1 MKTAET
7 IVTERTGI
15 MSRVRDYAVLFK
27 LRLSFLVVVSAS
39 LGYLMAVES
48 VVWTDLFILILGGFL
63 LTGSSNAFNQVWEKD
78 LDKIM
83 DRTQSRPL
91 PMGKL
96 NTTEAL
102 IAAGVAGILGIGM
115 LWFMLNPLS
124 GVLGTLALFSY
135 VFIYTPMKPISSLA
149 VFVGAFPGAIPP
161 MLGYVAGSGSFGL
174 EPGIL
179 FAVQFI
185 WQFPHFWAI
194 AWVTDDDYKKA
205 GFRLLPFREGR
216 SKRSA
221 FQILLYTALLVPVSL
236 LPWALPTEKPMVGDL
251 AMIVALIMGLWF
263 TWKALKLY
271 RTQDK
276 KDAKKLMF
284 ASFIYLPIVQL
295 IYVIDKF

>member
-1 MKTAET
+1 
-7 IVTERTGI
+7 